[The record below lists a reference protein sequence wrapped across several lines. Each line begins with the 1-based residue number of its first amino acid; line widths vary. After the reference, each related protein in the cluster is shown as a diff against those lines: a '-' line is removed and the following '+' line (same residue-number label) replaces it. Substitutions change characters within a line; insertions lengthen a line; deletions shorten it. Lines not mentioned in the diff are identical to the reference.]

1 MKGREGKG
9 PPSTDLLVCFP
20 SRAHLTLMPKPIC
33 SPARTSSDSSV
44 RRHYIKKSSIRS
56 NSNRVVGQASPLS
69 WSNKTKPISSKDVM
83 NSEPTSP
90 KVTCAGQIKVRSS
103 KPPAAA
109 GSCKNW
115 QSVMEEIERLHN
127 NRKKSKK
134 KKSAA
139 WVESL
144 GFKKDVMQFLTCLRN
159 IRFDFRCFGSFP
171 TSGIT
176 SDDDDDD
183 DEDDDEEEE
192 LDYQEPRI
200 SRGAASDDG
209 ETSRTVFSKWFMVLQ
224 ENNNNNNNTNKDL
237 IVKKEKSDGAD
248 AESNTEEA
256 EECAVVVPPPNALLL
271 MRCRSAPAKSWLKDR
286 QESLVE
292 EESNDDDD
300 EEEAE
305 KEKQKEK
312 EKAEMEEEEEEKRK
326 KEEKLI
332 VMRYGA
338 DFYKIST
345 DIAKETWVV
354 GGINNRDPLARSR
367 SWKR

>member
-20 SRAHLTLMPKPIC
+20 TRAHLTLMPKPIC

-44 RRHYIKKSSIRS
+44 RRHHIKKSSIRS

-103 KPPAAA
+103 KAPAAA

-144 GFKKDVMQFLTCLRN
+144 GLKKDVMQFLTCLRN

-176 SDDDDDD
+176 DDDDDDD

-209 ETSRTVFSKWFMVLQ
+209 ETSSTVFSKWFMVLQ